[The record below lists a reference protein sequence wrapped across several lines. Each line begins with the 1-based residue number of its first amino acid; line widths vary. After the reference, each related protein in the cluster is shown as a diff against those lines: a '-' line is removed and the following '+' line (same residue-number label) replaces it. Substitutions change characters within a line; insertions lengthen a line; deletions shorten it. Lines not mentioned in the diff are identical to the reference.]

1 MALKVGLILYSVREE
16 MAKDPIAT
24 VEKVGKL
31 GYRFIETCNHNA
43 IKDPGCGFGI
53 PAKTLRETF
62 DKFGSHVISTHIF
75 PLEKADLKE
84 VVAYNRIVGNENIVN
99 PMGQFSTYDDL
110 MKQCG
115 EFNRI
120 GKALHEEGMTY
131 LYHNHQFEFRTICG
145 KMIMDYLLEN
155 TDPDYLSFELDTF
168 WTMRAALDPVEML
181 KHFGKRVK
189 LVHQKDFAW
198 DSLQEI
204 NLIGLTPEE
213 RELAPG
219 ELVGMNG
226 NSSYA
231 KNGGRHTASE
241 DEAQAEYQRRRMSSF
256 TEIGS
261 GIMPIQRIIDA
272 ANEYT
277 DAKYIILEQD
287 ATRMPSQID
296 SIMKSMEGFKKFTG
310 IEWN

>member
-16 MAKDPIAT
+16 MAKDPMAT

-43 IKDPGCGFGI
+43 INDPGCGFGI
-53 PAKTLRETF
+53 PAKTLKETF

-120 GKALHEEGMTY
+120 GKALYEEGMTY
-131 LYHNHQFEFRTICG
+131 LYHNHQFEFRTIRG
-145 KMIMDYLLEN
+145 KTIMDYLLEN

-219 ELVGMNG
+219 EIVGMNG

-231 KNGGRHTASE
+231 KNGGRHTVSE

-261 GIMPIQRIIDA
+261 GIMPIQRIINA

-296 SIMKSMEGFKKFTG
+296 SIIKSMEGFRKFTG
-310 IEWN
+310 IEWD